1 LKNVK
6 KSVRIAWRKS
16 IYLAALFGALTL
28 FVAVPSHSHLPDGR
42 VFEAFQFPSG
52 LAPQIDGDLSDWALV
67 GDSYIITTGQL
78 RDLVGG
84 VEVDPADF
92 TLRMMVGWAKEQ
104 NRLYI
109 AAEVRDDLHQIDRP
123 AGSAAARIFQ
133 DDAFEV
139 FVDADHSGGQFANFT
154 ELSAEEQLLANGV
167 EANHFVV
174 AGPPPDD
181 DFFVNYSAASWY
193 ALEDGPYTSAALRF
207 EGTVGGASV
216 TRYEIALVPFDRI
229 DVNAVFL
236 SVEHVLQE
244 GEIIGFN
251 AEFDDYDLLSE
262 FLDAKWS
269 LSGELNSYRFSERF
283 ADLMLMPLE
292 TIFLPTVVEDRS
304 WGRIK
309 WSLMPG
315 E

>member
-1 LKNVK
+1 M
-6 KSVRIAWRKS
+6 AWRNNAKITAFFLFS
-16 IYLAALFGALTL
+16 ALL
-28 FVAVPSHSHLPDGR
+28 VAFPSHSHLPDGR
-42 VFEAFQFPSG
+42 VYEAFQFPDG
-52 LAPQIDGDLSDWALV
+52 FAPQVDGNFDDWELV
-67 GDSYIITTGQL
+67 SDSYVITTEELHELIGAS
-78 RDLVGG
+78 
-84 VEVDPADF
+84 EVDPADF
-92 TLRMMVGWAKEQ
+92 SLRMMVGWNKAL

-109 AAEVRDDLHQIDRP
+109 AAEVRDNIHQIDRP
-123 AGSAAARIFQ
+123 IGSAATHIFQ
-133 DDAFEV
+133 DDAFEI

-154 ELSAEEQLLANGV
+154 ELSAEEQLLANGA
-167 EANHFVV
+167 EANHFVL
-174 AGPPPDD
+174 AGPPPDE

-193 ALEDGPYTSAALRF
+193 ALEDGPYTSAAIRF
-207 EGTVGGASV
+207 DGVIGGAGV
-216 TRYEIALVPFDRI
+216 IRYEMALVPFDRI

-236 SVEHVLQE
+236 SVEHTLQE

-292 TIFLPTVVEDRS
+292 AIFLPTAVEDRS

-309 WSLMPG
+309 WSLMS
-315 E
+315 EE